1 MGECNHCMWER
12 ALTVEDDVTV
22 AFHKVVS
29 HDNQSRFC
37 NDQEEDAHD
46 DVEQTE
52 ETVHL
57 RTNCFKDEDAEEEQ
71 GARGSETVLEGSG
84 KETLLCL
91 PAFCVRGKKTASSG
105 EQKVPAVFY
114 IKTCLRYPQV
124 FHFFYFY

>member
-1 MGECNHCMWER
+1 MRER

-37 NDQEEDAHD
+37 NDQEEDALD

-71 GARGSETVLEGSG
+71 GARGSETVLEGGG

-105 EQKVPAVFY
+105 EQKIPAGRSV
-114 IKTCLRYPQV
+114 TCVLIAYKQE
-124 FHFFYFY
+124 HS